1 MHHVLKCLLMGGLVV
16 AAGQAV
22 AATGNVIFNG
32 SIATTCTL
40 TVANNGTMTAGTDL
54 KSLSSKNALG
64 VAGTV
69 ALLTTGNVTLSVD
82 SAVSNVTKPA
92 EDTATTTWTPSYGI
106 IVGTHPTADRTTSF
120 PIATPGA
127 DTVTVH
133 LAGTKS
139 GSDVFAPGNYSAT
152 VTVRCE

>member
-1 MHHVLKCLLMGGLVV
+1 MLV
-16 AAGQAV
+16 AASQAY
-22 AATGNVIFNG
+22 AATANVIFNG

-40 TVANNGTMTAGTDL
+40 VVVNNGTMTPGADL
-54 KSLSSKNALG
+54 ASLSSKNPLG

-69 ALLTTGNVTLSVD
+69 ALVTTGNVSLNVD
-82 SAVSNVTKPA
+82 SAVSNVQKPA
-92 EDTATTTWTPSYGI
+92 EDTTTTTWTPSYGI
-106 IVGTHPTADRTTSF
+106 IVGAHPTADRTTSF
-120 PIATPGA
+120 AIATPGA

-139 GSDVFAPGNYSAT
+139 GADVFAPGSYQAT